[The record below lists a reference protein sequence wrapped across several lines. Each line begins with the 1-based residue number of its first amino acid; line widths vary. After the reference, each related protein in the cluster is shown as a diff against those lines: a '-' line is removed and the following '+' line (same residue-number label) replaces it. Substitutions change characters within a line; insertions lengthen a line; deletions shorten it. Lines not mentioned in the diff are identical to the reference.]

1 MFVCAAD
8 WMWSASCGPS
18 LARSTLCAASAPLST
33 HRTNANC
40 TYCSQKG
47 VRLWSFHTIVS
58 CVIYSIDCFWNLLLR
73 LLPRS
78 SSKYLIKVAMPVGRQ
93 MDAVRHD
100 RRGHMT
106 WPCLSWCS
114 LGCTSTQ
121 TPCLLWWSTSN
132 WKRRQFCTS
141 FDSLTSLPWRS
152 VLAGKQCGFT
162 QIYILDKKSYT
173 LHPYIL
179 RRVSI
184 FLPKNGYNLRVICAK
199 IW

>member
-93 MDAVRHD
+93 MDAVLHD

-106 WPCLSWCS
+106 CGHAYHDAVLGAQVPRHHVCCGEVPVIESDVSSALHSIHS
-114 LGCTSTQ
+114 LHCHDGRCWLANSAVLRKFTFWIKNR
-121 TPCLLWWSTSN
+121 TPCTLIYCAECPF
-132 WKRRQFCTS
+132 FCQ
-141 FDSLTSLPWRS
+141 
-152 VLAGKQCGFT
+152 KM
-162 QIYILDKKSYT
+162 
-173 LHPYIL
+173 
-179 RRVSI
+179 
-184 FLPKNGYNLRVICAK
+184 VITCAK